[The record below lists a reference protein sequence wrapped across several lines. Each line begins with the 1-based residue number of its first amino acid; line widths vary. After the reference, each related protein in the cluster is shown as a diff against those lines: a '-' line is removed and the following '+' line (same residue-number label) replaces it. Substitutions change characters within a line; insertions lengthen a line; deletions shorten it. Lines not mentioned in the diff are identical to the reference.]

1 MVKRKRAICRHL
13 RRSGRIRQP
22 RGIPDI
28 FDLCK
33 ESGLPKPE
41 FELANGFVYLTIR
54 FKHSL
59 TPYLSGGVN
68 GGVNG
73 EADMLGESL
82 KQVYNLIQGNSGIKA
97 NQLAEKLG
105 RSINTIEKQLSQ
117 LKKKSLIEYR
127 GSAKTGGYYVI

>member
-1 MVKRKRAICRHL
+1 MVKRKRAICCHL

-59 TPYLSGGVN
+59 TPYLS